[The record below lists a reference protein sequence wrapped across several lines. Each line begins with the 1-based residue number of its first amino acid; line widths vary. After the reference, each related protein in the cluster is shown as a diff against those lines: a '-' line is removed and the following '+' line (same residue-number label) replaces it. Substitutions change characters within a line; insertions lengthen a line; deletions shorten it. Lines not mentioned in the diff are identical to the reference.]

1 MDFMELKF
9 KKSAKDILPK
19 TQVEKKHT
27 IMIVDDEEGNLISI
41 KSLLDSDYEVITASN
56 GRRALEKIEELED
69 PSIIH
74 LIISDQRMPELTGVE
89 FLARTIP
96 IIPKTIRIILTGFTD
111 VDDIIDSINKSNIY
125 KFLTKPVKVEDL
137 NLTVKNALEVYE
149 LRQQNKRLLEELK
162 AINSNLE
169 QKVQE
174 RTKEIENQ
182 KEVISKHANDRKE
195 LIHVLCH
202 DLMNPVGALSS
213 LFAQVKDDQSL
224 FFEFFEYFLISVRNA
239 EDIIELVRQIMV
251 LESEKTELDTSLLNL
266 RQMVD
271 ESLTILSSRLME
283 KSIDVQ
289 LDIDPDI
296 LVNVERISFI
306 NSVMNNLL
314 TNAIKFSCTG
324 SRIFI
329 SAHQVSGEVVIS
341 VKDSGIGIPSEL
353 LENLF
358 KSTAYT
364 TRHGT
369 DGETGNGFGMPLVK
383 KFVQA
388 YGGDIEVLS
397 NTKAINPSK
406 QGTEVKITLKGT

>member
-1 MDFMELKF
+1 MELRF
-9 KKSAKDILPK
+9 KKSAKDILSK
-19 TQVEKKHT
+19 TQGEKKHT

-41 KSLLDSDYEVITASN
+41 KSLLDTDYEVITASN

-69 PSIIH
+69 PTMIH

-89 FLARTIP
+89 FLAKTIP

-125 KFLTKPVKVEDL
+125 KFLTKPVKAEDL
-137 NLTVKNALEVYE
+137 SITVKNALEIYE
-149 LRQQNKRLLEELK
+149 LRHQNERLLEELK
-162 AINSNLE
+162 TINSNLE
-169 QKVQE
+169 QKVQK

-182 KEVISKHANDRKE
+182 KAVISKHANDRKE

-202 DLMNPVGALSS
+202 DLMNPVGALSG
-213 LFAQVKDDQSL
+213 LLEQVKKDQNRFLEL
-224 FFEFFEYFLISVRNA
+224 FKYLLISVRNA
-239 EDIIELVRQIMV
+239 ENIIKLVRQIMV

-266 RQMVD
+266 REMVN
-271 ESLTILSSRLME
+271 ESITILSSRLRE
-283 KSIDVQ
+283 KSIDIQ
-289 LDIDPDI
+289 MDISPNT

-306 NSVMNNLL
+306 NSIMNNLL
-314 TNAIKFSCTG
+314 TNAIKFSYMG
-324 SRIFI
+324 SQIII
-329 SAHQVSGEVVIS
+329 STQRMSDDVVIS
-341 VKDSGIGIPSEL
+341 VRDSGIGIPPEL
-353 LENLF
+353 LKNLF
-358 KSTAYT
+358 NTALASS
-364 TRHGT
+364 RPGT

-397 NTKAINPSK
+397 NTKATNPSE